1 MEGTN
6 CRLVVITSAGAS
18 EGKTTTAVNIAAAL
32 TEDGSRVL
40 LIDAD
45 LRHPSIAHKIDID
58 GSAGLT
64 HVLSGQAAVKDV
76 IQRYWKPNLH
86 VIPAGP
92 KPPNASTLLDSP
104 LMTTLV
110 ANAMQQYDYII
121 IDTAPMVVANDAVI
135 FMKQG
140 GTLEM
145 VRRRDQ
151 TLKRDLREIADELET
166 LDMPVSGIV
175 INCAKENKK
184 HLRIAI
190 IIIQIVVMRQ
200 KANAIVRSKSSVTQH
215 RTLFGVRCLPL

>member
-1 MEGTN
+1 M
-6 CRLVVITSAGAS
+6 VITSAGAS

-32 TEDGSRVL
+32 AEDGSRVL

-45 LRHPSIAHKIDID
+45 SRHPSIAHKIDID

-76 IQRYWKPNLH
+76 IQRYWKLNLH

-145 VRRRDQ
+145 VCRRDQ

-184 HLRIAI
+184 ALENSNYYYSNSG
-190 IIIQIVVMRQ
+190 
-200 KANAIVRSKSSVTQH
+200 NAAESK
-215 RTLFGVRCLPL
+215 RNRKK

>member
-1 MEGTN
+1 M
-6 CRLVVITSAGAS
+6 VITSAGAS

-184 HLRIAI
+184 ALENSNYYYSNSG
-190 IIIQIVVMRQ
+190 
-200 KANAIVRSKSSVTQH
+200 NAAESK
-215 RTLFGVRCLPL
+215 RNRKK

>member
-1 MEGTN
+1 M
-6 CRLVVITSAGAS
+6 VVTSAGAS
-18 EGKTTTAVNIAAAL
+18 EGKTTISVNIAAAL
-32 TEDGSRVL
+32 AEDGPRVL

-45 LRHPSIAHKIDID
+45 LRHPSVAHKIDID

-86 VIPAGP
+86 IIPAGP
-92 KPPNASTLLDSP
+92 KPPNASTLLNSP

-140 GTLEM
+140 WHVGDG
-145 VRRRDQ
+145 V
-151 TLKRDLREIADELET
+151 
-166 LDMPVSGIV
+166 PP
-175 INCAKENKK
+175 
-184 HLRIAI
+184 
-190 IIIQIVVMRQ
+190 
-200 KANAIVRSKSSVTQH
+200 RSDAQA
-215 RTLFGVRCLPL
+215 